1 MKSIV
6 IFGGAGFVGKHLIRR
21 LAKNGY
27 KIIVPYQKSI
37 QEAKIR
43 LLGVTGQIIP
53 FRFSSLDD
61 ERLKSVLINTRICI
75 NLKTTYDQKKGN
87 FNEVIFKFNQKLLKI
102 LKLNHDLKQFIYFSG
117 LGVDSDKN
125 STRSI
130 AVSRS
135 EKELLKS
142 IDNVT
147 IIRPGVIIGGGDVFL
162 KRLLPIFKMSFFIPL
177 FGDGSKKFQPVFIDD
192 ISLAVETIINKN
204 IIGKNTYELAGPR
217 IISYKDFYNHIAKC
231 LNKTRVLMPV
241 PMNIIKPLISI
252 AEKTPFSPLTS
263 EQLLLF
269 EKDNIASSEYKSFEN
284 LDINPQDTLQIT
296 KNIIEN
302 QQF

>member
-53 FRFSSLDD
+53 FRFSSLD
-61 ERLKSVLINTRICI
+61 EKRLKTVLLSSDICF

-87 FNEVIFKFNQKLLKI
+87 FDTTIFQFNKKLVKI
-102 LKLNHDLKQFIYFSG
+102 LKLNNNLKQFIFFSG

-130 AVSRS
+130 AVHNS
-135 EKELLKS
+135 EKMALDT
-142 IDNVT
+142 IDNVA

-162 KRLLPIFKMSFFIPL
+162 KRLLPIFKRSFFVPL
-177 FGDGSKKFQPVFIDD
+177 FGDGKIKFQPVFIDD
-192 ISLAVETIINKN
+192 ISLAIETLIKRNIVGKN
-204 IIGKNTYELAGPR
+204 IYELAGPE
-217 IISYKDFYNHIAKC
+217 IITYRDFYNHISKC
-231 LNKTRVLMPV
+231 LNKVRVLTPIPLSIMKT
-241 PMNIIKPLISI
+241 IIGI
-252 AEKTPFSPLTS
+252 AEKTPFAPLTS

-269 EKDNIASSEYKSFEN
+269 EKDNILQNIDKTFKN
-284 LDINPQDTLQIT
+284 LDINPQDTLEIT
-296 KNIIEN
+296 KKIVEK
-302 QQF
+302 

>member
-21 LAKNGY
+21 LAKNGH
-27 KIIVPYQKSI
+27 KIIIPYQKSI

-61 ERLKSVLINTRICI
+61 ERLKSVVLNSDVCI

-87 FNEVIFKFNQKLLKI
+87 FNQTIFKFNQNLLKI
-102 LKLNHDLKQFIYFSG
+102 LKINKDLEQFIFFSG
-117 LGVDSDKN
+117 LGADQDHGSLRNK
-125 STRSI
+125 
-130 AVSRS
+130 AVFSS
-135 EKELLKS
+135 EKETLKT
-142 IDNVT
+142 IDNSV
-147 IIRPGVIIGGGDVFL
+147 IIRPGVIIGGGDIFL
-162 KRLLPIFKMSFFIPL
+162 RRLLPIFKMSFFVPL
-177 FGDGSKKFQPVFIDD
+177 FGDGSIKFQPVFIDD
-192 ISLAVETIINKN
+192 ISMAVEKIINNN
-204 IIGKNTYELAGPR
+204 IKGKHTYELAGPR
-217 IISYKDFYNHIAKC
+217 IISYKDFYNHISKC
-231 LNKTRVLMPV
+231 LKKIRVFVPV
-241 PMNIIKPLISI
+241 PLALMKPIISI

-269 EKDNIASSEYKSFEN
+269 EKDNIAQNYDKSFKD
-284 LDINPQDTLQIT
+284 LDINPQDTLQII

-302 QQF
+302 